1 MGSRLRNFAALGNK
15 VELEGSGVPVDG
27 CLNIQLVMPYQVVPI
42 HPTGTPVSGGGR
54 VIP

>member
-1 MGSRLRNFAALGNK
+1 MRSGLRNFAALRNK
-15 VELEGSGVPVDG
+15 DELEGSGVPVGG

-42 HPTGTPVSGGGR
+42 PPTGTPVSGGE